1 MYDVQPDILKLSKAL
16 GEDTRFAIFKEIAG
30 AENPQTVRDL
40 VCTFG
45 MHHSAVRIH
54 LNRLHDAGLII
65 SKPLDRR
72 GVVGRPQL
80 VYLPNPT
87 ATSFT
92 LPPRNFELLARMAL
106 EFTVASAGAHLPA
119 EEFATSWGNAYIRDG
134 DRVGARLPLPE
145 ALSALVDELR
155 GMGGSPTLAKL
166 NGDSYALVEYNC
178 LFGDVSSHYEPL
190 VCSLHQAAMQ
200 GMLEELCTET
210 FEWTGGETL
219 AAGADRCRV
228 TIQRQCARPA

>member
-92 LPPRNFELLARMAL
+92 LPPRNFELLARLAL
-106 EFTVASAGAHLPA
+106 EFTVASAGADLPA

-134 DRVGARLPLPE
+134 ERAGARSPLPE

-155 GMGGSPTLAKL
+155 AMGDNPTLAQL
-166 NGDSYALVEYNC
+166 NGAGYALVEHNC
-178 LFGDVSSHYEPL
+178 LFGDVSSRYEPL
-190 VCSLHQAAMQ
+190 VCSLHQAAIR

-228 TIQRQCARPA
+228 TIQRQSARPA